1 MRTRRTWVDILGP
14 IFGVLAAALTVYA
27 LVYLLWIEPF
37 YRGESYRAFGSERRG
52 FSVGAGWE
60 SREVTEA
67 VEGSFNKLEIRNIA
81 GPIIVEGWSQ
91 DYVQVR
97 YIKQAR
103 SVKYLEE
110 FEIEI
115 EPRGNLLSIR
125 PIYRKIPGSP
135 FGSVS
140 FDLKIPSSI
149 KEIRANNISGPI
161 ELADSGSGVDQVLET
176 VSGRIET
183 ERSADLRAKSISGSI
198 EFVSEG
204 GRKLD
209 ISSTSGRVQGQILS
223 LGPSGSVEINTISGG
238 VDLEVFY
245 GLDAALKLH
254 SVSGSISC
262 DFPVQISEQR
272 RNKLEGTVGDGS
284 VPFEVKTVS
293 GRITLSQ

>member
-1 MRTRRTWVDILGP
+1 M
-14 IFGVLAAALTVYA
+14 
-27 LVYLLWIEPF
+27 
-37 YRGESYRAFGSERRG
+37 
-52 FSVGAGWE
+52 
-60 SREVTEA
+60 
-67 VEGSFNKLEIRNIA
+67 
-81 GPIIVEGWSQ
+81 
-91 DYVQVR
+91 QVH

-103 SVKYLEE
+103 SSKYLEE

-125 PIYRKIPGSP
+125 PVYRKIPGSP

-140 FDLKIPSSI
+140 FDLKIPSSV
-149 KEIRANNISGPI
+149 KEIRANNISGKI
-161 ELADSGSGVDQVLET
+161 EIKDMGSGVNQVLET

-183 ERSADLRAKSISGSI
+183 GRSANLRAKSISGSI

-223 LGPSGSVEINTISGG
+223 LDPSGSVEIGTVSGS
-238 VDLEVFY
+238 VDLEVFS
-245 GLDAALKLH
+245 GLDAALKLQ
-254 SVSGSISC
+254 SISGSISC

-284 VPFEVKTVS
+284 VPFKVKTVS